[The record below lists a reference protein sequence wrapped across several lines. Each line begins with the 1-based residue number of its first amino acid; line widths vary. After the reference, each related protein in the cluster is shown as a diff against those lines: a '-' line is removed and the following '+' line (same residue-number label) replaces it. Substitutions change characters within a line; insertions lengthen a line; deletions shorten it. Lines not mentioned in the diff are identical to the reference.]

1 MKTPAQS
8 EFARSSRRKFLKNFA
23 FLTLA
28 SGSLGSLLASTAKA
42 AGWDKNFQL
51 AVDFEINR
59 PGGAR
64 YHRPFVALWIE
75 DSDGLA
81 VRTLVLWVQKT
92 GKGPRWI
99 PDLKRWYRREKERRV
114 LDGGDLAKT
123 ISSATRNSGK
133 YRVVWDG
140 KDDSG
145 KLVAQGNYTVCLEA
159 AREHGTYQLI
169 KSDIVIGPRPFSKSL
184 AGNIEIK
191 SARLNYSKRG

>member
-1 MKTPAQS
+1 MKTPVQS
-8 EFARSSRRKFLKNFA
+8 EYARTSRRTFLKNFA
-23 FLTLA
+23 FMALA
-28 SGSLGSLLASTAKA
+28 SGSLGSLLSSQAHA

-64 YHRPFVALWIE
+64 YHRPFVAVWIE

-81 VRTLVLWVQKT
+81 VRTLALWVQKT

-123 ISSATRNSGK
+123 ISVATRNSGK
-133 YRVVWDG
+133 YRLVWDG

-145 KLVAQGNYTVCLEA
+145 KHVPQGSYTFCLEA

-169 KSDIVIGPRPFSKSL
+169 KTDITIGSKPFRKSL
-184 AGNIEIK
+184 DGNIEIK
-191 SARLNYSKRG
+191 SAKLNYAKRR